1 MHAMWLLM
9 TKGMGG
15 ASSIAWRKYYHWF
28 IPFSNRFYRRTCAPK
43 LSLNTVVCFYI
54 HSARTH
60 KALVHLRWYLSD
72 HHMCNG
78 VMACLDTLNLEG
90 SETTRIS
97 ANGTPNLSTS
107 VVVPVGLPRA
117 IPVSAMP
124 KSIQKD
130 KNSKVEYNIY
140 FITLLRVHL
149 FGTCRVQ
156 VHQDWIKHK

>member
-1 MHAMWLLM
+1 
-9 TKGMGG
+9 
-15 ASSIAWRKYYHWF
+15 
-28 IPFSNRFYRRTCAPK
+28 
-43 LSLNTVVCFYI
+43 
-54 HSARTH
+54 
-60 KALVHLRWYLSD
+60 
-72 HHMCNG
+72 MCNG

-140 FITLLRVHL
+140 FITLLRVYL

-156 VHQDWIKHK
+156 VHRD